1 MWVQRSAL
9 RWKGRKNKAPCPPK
23 GELRSSRLFFKLVT
37 IGLRQR
43 RVKSAVN
50 DWPTCVDFLDAFL
63 NEIRNFLK
71 IDVLT
76 FNTINAKI
84 KKISTADFAWQ
95 LELLTSLMELI
106 KQNKDEGI
114 EIALNKIL

>member
-1 MWVQRSAL
+1 M
-9 RWKGRKNKAPCPPK
+9 NNI
-23 GELRSSRLFFKLVT
+23 T
-37 IGLRQR
+37 
-43 RVKSAVN
+43 VN
-50 DWPTCVDFLDAFL
+50 QLITLSESDSISPYNREKIDLLLATVNVWPTCVDSLDAFL
-63 NEIRNFLK
+63 NEIRSFLK

-95 LELLTSLMELI
+95 LESLTSLMELI